1 MFCMLFA
8 APRTLLHNAFFDA
21 VTTLLHLLALFFSPS
36 GAAVCAQ
43 HMESAAPRCGAQ
55 ACQTKKLKLYTLL

>member
-1 MFCMLFA
+1 MPNWVLEGFGDMFCMLFA
-8 APRTLLHNAFFDA
+8 APRALLHNAFIDA

-43 HMESAAPRCGAQ
+43 HMELHHSSEYR
-55 ACQTKKLKLYTLL
+55 